1 MSCVLLWHIDTHF
14 LYRCSHNITCKLIDH
29 SLYICNASQL
39 QTTTSVE
46 KTDTTSIPPEVST
59 TKIVT
64 SSTSA
69 STPWHTSTPL
79 VTTTTTPSP
88 SPATTTYQPPTSTV
102 ASTTSLSNLLNQ
114 STTTETTQLIESL
127 ENHTTTDNQSQYLST
142 SPTFNL
148 TTTST
153 YTTSNTKTATTTSSR
168 FTVPYNVSKT
178 TLVATTTS
186 TESPVTFVN
195 TTTTTYRPTT
205 GNPTTKMV
213 RTTTGIPKIQTTTNS
228 YRTTSKASVTGFGST
243 TTAMHIVK
251 STTIQKSDATATMN
265 TKIGDS
271 YATTSKTPYD
281 KYFVTTTAI
290 PIVIK
295 SINKTNIENTTYNQ
309 NYTTTA
315 IPIVNRTRNLTS
327 FLKKEG
333 RSKIE
338 NFTPQFGIIFIS
350 IILVVTFCYVIYW
363 MRKRHAQQNKHKQQT
378 TVLPTDEPLDPIIE
392 DILEEQDLKNQLR
405 INSWRMAKL
414 HKYLKKKYPQKAVLA
429 KSMEDNVALMEKIH
443 IQVKNSPV
451 QIYKKKGKKKDSIPT
466 LTVDLIPKKDDIPTK
481 KVDLTTALKEPEKV
495 RHISSVAK
503 LRIKM
508 LPVEYE
514 HRRKRKNFE
523 PLKETLLPVETV
535 PTRPRRK
542 APSPPKSELDVLK
555 EKKLVSNS
563 VFRNE

>member
-1 MSCVLLWHIDTHF
+1 MACVLLWHVNTHF
-14 LYRCSHNITCKLIDH
+14 LYRCSHNITCQLIDH
-29 SLYICNASQL
+29 SLYICNAPLL

-69 STPWHTSTPL
+69 STPWRTSTPL
-79 VTTTTTPSP
+79 ITTTTTLSP

-102 ASTTSLSNLLNQ
+102 VSTTLLPNLWNQ

-127 ENHTTTDNQSQYLST
+127 ENHTTTDNPSQYLST

-148 TTTST
+148 TTTPT
-153 YTTSNTKTATTTSSR
+153 YTTSTTKTATTTSLSS
-168 FTVPYNVSKT
+168 TVTYNVSKT

-195 TTTTTYRPTT
+195 TKTTTYMPTT
-205 GNPTTKMV
+205 INPTTKMQQTTTENPTTKMLRTTTENPTTKMV
-213 RTTTGIPKIQTTTNS
+213 QTTTITP
-228 YRTTSKASVTGFGST
+228 TTSTTHFGYST
-243 TTAMHIVK
+243 TTLNT
-251 STTIQKSDATATMN
+251 STINKN
-265 TKIGDS
+265 GDS
-271 YATTSKTPYD
+271 YD
-281 KYFVTTTAI
+281 KNTVTTTAI
-290 PIVIK
+290 PL
-295 SINKTNIENTTYNQ
+295 
-309 NYTTTA
+309 
-315 IPIVNRTRNLTS
+315 VNRTRNLTN

-333 RSKIE
+333 NIREEVVSS
-338 NFTPQFGIIFIS
+338 QFGIILIS
-350 IILVVTFCYVIYW
+350 TIICLGIIFYVIYW
-363 MRKRHAQQNKHKQQT
+363 MKKRHALQKENKKET

-392 DILEEQDLKNQLR
+392 NILEEQDLKNQLR

-414 HKYLKKKYPQKAVLA
+414 HKYLKKKYPEKTVLA

-443 IQVKNSPV
+443 IQIKNSPV
-451 QIYKKKGKKKDSIPT
+451 QIYKKRGKKKDSIPT
-466 LTVDLIPKKDDIPTK
+466 LTADLIPKEDDIPTM
-481 KVDLTTALKEPEKV
+481 KVDLMTALKEPEKV
-495 RHISSVAK
+495 KHISSVAK

-523 PLKETLLPVETV
+523 PLKETLLPVESGTR
-535 PTRPRRK
+535 RPRRK

-563 VFRNE
+563 VFKKK

>member
-88 SPATTTYQPPTSTV
+88 SPATTTYQPPTSTF
-102 ASTTSLSNLLNQ
+102 ASTTIISNLLNQ
-114 STTTETTQLIESL
+114 STTTETIQLIETL
-127 ENHTTTDNQSQYLST
+127 KNHTTTDNQSQYLST
-142 SPTFNL
+142 SPTFNS

-178 TLVATTTS
+178 TIVATTTS

-213 RTTTGIPKIQTTTNS
+213 RTTTGNPTTEMLRTTTGNPTTKMLRTTTGIPKIQTTTNS
-228 YRTTSKASVTGFGST
+228 YRTTSKASVIGFGST

-251 STTIQKSDATATMN
+251 STTIQKSDATATTN

-281 KYFVTTTAI
+281 KYFV
-290 PIVIK
+290 
-295 SINKTNIENTTYNQ
+295 
-309 NYTTTA
+309 TTTA

-363 MRKRHAQQNKHKQQT
+363 MRKRHAQQNQHKQQT

-414 HKYLKKKYPQKAVLA
+414 HKYLKKKYPEKTVLA

-451 QIYKKKGKKKDSIPT
+451 QIYKKRGKKKDSIPT